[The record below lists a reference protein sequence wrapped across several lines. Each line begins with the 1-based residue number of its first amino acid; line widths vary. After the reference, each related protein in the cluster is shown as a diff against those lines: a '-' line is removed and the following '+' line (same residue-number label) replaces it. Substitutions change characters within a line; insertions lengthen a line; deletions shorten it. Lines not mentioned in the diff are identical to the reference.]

1 MIADCGTKSLVGMIA
16 GALAVAVPGP
26 AAVGA
31 QDLGRDVAVWRWDG
45 RIDSGRWFRLS
56 SVNGPVTVELSPD
69 NLVHVRAEK
78 IVRRGKV
85 SDVRFQVVQGGGDVR
100 VCALWQPDDI
110 CEEDGLRSGGRGRR
124 DDDDGDNRPDVQVRF
139 TVRVPRGVRLGAGT
153 VNGSMTV
160 RDVTSDVRASSV
172 NGGVQ
177 VGNVG
182 GEVKATTVNGNVD
195 VTTRSGP
202 VNASTVNGNIRA
214 RMATLGS
221 SGDMKFNTVNGN
233 VVVETPASTNADVS
247 MNTMHGT
254 LSSDFPVQISGKF
267 GPRRAE
273 GRIGNGGPDLTMR
286 TLNGSI
292 ELRRAR

>member
-1 MIADCGTKSLVGMIA
+1 MIACGFGLT
-16 GALAVAVPGP
+16 VAGP

-31 QDLGRDVAVWRWDG
+31 QDLGRDVAVWTWDG
-45 RIDSGRWFRLS
+45 RVDSGRWFRLS

-78 IVRRGKV
+78 VVRRGKV
-85 SDVRFQVVQGGGDVR
+85 SDVRFQVVQGGGDTR
-100 VCALWQPDDI
+100 VCAMWKPDDV
-110 CEEDGLRSGGRGRR
+110 CDEDGLRSGGRGRR
-124 DDDDGDNRPDVQVRF
+124 DDNDDDGDNRPDVQVRF

-153 VNGSMTV
+153 VNGSMIV

-172 NGGVQ
+172 NGGVE
-177 VGNVG
+177 VRNVG
-182 GEVKATTVNGNVD
+182 GEVRATTVNGNVD

-214 RMATLGS
+214 RMATLGG
-221 SGDMKFNTVNGN
+221 SGDMKFNTVNGS
-233 VVVETPASTNADVS
+233 VVIETPASINADVS

-254 LSSDFPVQISGKF
+254 LSSDFPVQVSGKF

-273 GRIGNGGPDLTMR
+273 GKIGNGGPDLTMR

-292 ELRRAR
+292 ELRRTR